1 MQRLLAFIE
10 HNIHIMLF
18 VILQVVCGFL
28 IFRLNPYQ
36 KATLTNSVA
45 SVTASSSQ
53 LAANVS
59 GYIGLKEE
67 NLALQNK
74 IAEQFRN
81 ESVSSLY
88 YLADTFTVRDTS
100 RQPLFDIV
108 PAQVVYNTS
117 NKAKNI
123 FIINKGSDQGIKR
136 NMGVI
141 SSQGIAGKVIATDND
156 YSTVMSLLNTD
167 FNLIPNIN
175 DVEYYLPIDWEN
187 KEPNLL
193 SLKRINKLEMI
204 TEGDVVKTG
213 TSTVLFPRGIT
224 IGTIDKVH
232 SKTTSQYCNLD
243 IVTATDFRKLR
254 YVYVIINNDQEDIEQ
269 LIQNAE

>member
-108 PAQVVYNTS
+108 P
-117 NKAKNI
+117 
-123 FIINKGSDQGIKR
+123 
-136 NMGVI
+136 
-141 SSQGIAGKVIATDND
+141 
-156 YSTVMSLLNTD
+156 
-167 FNLIPNIN
+167 
-175 DVEYYLPIDWEN
+175 
-187 KEPNLL
+187 
-193 SLKRINKLEMI
+193 
-204 TEGDVVKTG
+204 
-213 TSTVLFPRGIT
+213 
-224 IGTIDKVH
+224 
-232 SKTTSQYCNLD
+232 
-243 IVTATDFRKLR
+243 
-254 YVYVIINNDQEDIEQ
+254 
-269 LIQNAE
+269 